1 MEKIYVVTLHR
12 YDDLEG
18 FYDEMKSN
26 GYRLSLKRPI
36 SRNTHY
42 WMTDSQ
48 AVVLRQ
54 DSRVLACEQTPEALG
69 AIPEKF
75 VVNKEPYTI
84 TGSFW
89 KEDTVGSS
97 TVASTD
103 RQWGQLHCA
112 GTTVQRRK
120 GTWGVGST
128 DELVTDT
135 VSIYSNGKHVDVV
148 ICDDPVS
155 YDCEEWYSPSTNQ
168 TRFVQYDW
176 FNNLNS
182 YVSSIDDDGQTL
194 PTGATT
200 YYSNSSNPEYH
211 GVHVAGTV
219 AGQHYGWAREANIYG
234 LQILGSMPSGQSLS
248 AFLLYDY
255 LRAFHRHKPLNQ
267 DTGRRN
273 PTVTNHSW
281 GYGSNLTNDY
291 PSGFV
296 IGDITSIV
304 YNGVTYNSG
313 NPGPSGW
320 TMAGVEADFG
330 IGQFKRKFNYHYAAL
345 NADVEDAI
353 EDGVVIIGAAGN
365 NNFYMVP
372 EIDPST
378 ANTHVSWNNR
388 VSISGAG
395 TYYYNRGSSPNNTPG
410 VINVGALSNYDNFRR
425 STYTNFGSPIT
436 VFAPG
441 DDIISAFNNT
451 GLNDSKYSV
460 GSGNYY
466 YPISGTSMASPQVA
480 GIAAILAGGKHRF
493 TNEDMKSYLQKTNI
507 EGDMTFDSNG
517 GDFADLTCQKDS
529 PNLYITCQ
537 SLRQLTGYFDTPVV
551 SRSNKG
557 MVYPRKS
564 ILNVPL
570 DEPMP
575 QTFTLSVSNS
585 GSGDYVFTGDD
596 RNTTHSNAN
605 DPTININQGDILD
618 FSVQAVGHPFW
629 IKTVATTGTG
639 DVVTTGVSGAGTD
652 YGNVSWDTTNITA
665 GTYYYQCQF
674 HAAMSGSIV
683 VS

>member
-26 GYRLSLKRPI
+26 GYSLSLKRPI

-42 WMTDSQ
+42 WMTDAQ
-48 AVVLRQ
+48 AVALRQ

-84 TGSFW
+84 TGDFW

-97 TVASTD
+97 TIATTD

-112 GTTVQRRK
+112 GNNVQRRK

-155 YDCEEWYSPSTNQ
+155 YDCEEWYSPSSNTN
-168 TRFVQYDW
+168 RFVQYDW

-194 PTGATT
+194 PTGACT
-200 YYSNSSNPEYH
+200 YYANNNNPEYH

-255 LRAFHRHKPLNQ
+255 LRAFHRYKPLNQ

-273 PTVTNHSW
+273 PTVSNHSW

-320 TMAGVEADFG
+320 TMAGVETDFG

-365 NNFYMVP
+365 NNFHMVP

-378 ANTHVSWNNR
+378 GNTHVSWNNR

-395 TYYYNRGSSPNNTPG
+395 TYYYNRGSSPNNTPA

-441 DDIISAFNNT
+441 DDIISSFNNS
-451 GLNDSKYSV
+451 GISDSKYSA

-480 GIAAILAGGKHRF
+480 GIAAILAGGKWRF
-493 TNEDMKSYLQKTNI
+493 TNEDMKSYLQRTNI

-537 SLRQLTGYFDTPVV
+537 SLRQLTGYFDTPVI

-557 MVYPRKS
+557 MVYPRKA
-564 ILNVPL
+564 ILNVPIDAPL
-570 DEPMP
+570 PNSY
-575 QTFTLSVSNS
+575 TIAVGNS
-585 GSGDYVFTGDD
+585 GSTDYLLTGDD
-596 RNTTHSNAN
+596 RSTTHSNAA
-605 DPTININQGDILD
+605 DPTVNINVGDSIT
-618 FSVQAVGHPFW
+618 FTVQAVGHPFW
-629 IKTVATTGTG
+629 IKTAQTTGTG
-639 DVVTTGVSGAGTD
+639 DVVTTGVTSAGVD
-652 YGNVSWDTTNITA
+652 YGNVTWVTTNITA

-674 HAAMSGSIV
+674 HSGMGGSIV